1 MEENKLKPLPLGKQT
16 FKEIIEE
23 DNLYVDKT
31 EEIYKLFESKGKYF
45 FLSRPRRFG
54 KSLLIST
61 LEEIFKGNKELFK
74 TLFIYDKID
83 FKKYPVIKLTMN
95 DLRYSGTIEDFENS
109 LLNYLKNIYQK
120 YNLKLDTNDYVLAFK
135 NLIIELS
142 KIEKVVLLI
151 DEYDKPIIEYLG
163 NNIQRSNE
171 MRDIL
176 KNFYETI
183 KANDEYIHFAFL
195 TGVSKFSKTSIF
207 SSLNN
212 INDITM
218 DERYSKIVGIDE
230 TQLYS
235 YFQQEIIILA
245 NKYKKTESEIKEA
258 IKLWYNGYS
267 WDGKNFLYNPYSL
280 ILLFSKNDMDNYWFE
295 TGSPSFLIK
304 MIKEYDIDIKKLEN
318 IVLSKEDFSSY
329 DIDEINVY
337 AILFQTGYLTIK
349 EIIYDE
355 YEKDYVLSYPNKE
368 VKDSLLKYILNDYIG
383 KILTSEISIK
393 ALIKALQRKNI
404 DDFINI
410 LKSIFAS
417 IPNQIHP
424 EKNNTVSN
432 KEYYY
437 HTIFHLIFTL
447 IGVKISSEVSVSK
460 GFIDSLVE
468 TNDTIYIFEFKLEK
482 NPKIAL
488 DQIENRKYY
497 EKYLSSNKEIIL
509 VGVSF
514 DMEERSIKDYLI
526 RKLA

>member
-1 MEENKLKPLPLGKQT
+1 
-16 FKEIIEE
+16 I
-23 DNLYVDKT
+23 
-31 EEIYKLFESKGKYF
+31 
-45 FLSRPRRFG
+45 
-54 KSLLIST
+54 
-61 LEEIFKGNKELFK
+61 
-74 TLFIYDKID
+74 KI
-83 FKKYPVIKLTMN
+83 
-95 DLRYSGTIEDFENS
+95 
-109 LLNYLKNIYQK
+109 
-120 YNLKLDTNDYVLAFK
+120 
-135 NLIIELS
+135 
-142 KIEKVVLLI
+142 
-151 DEYDKPIIEYLG
+151 
-163 NNIQRSNE
+163 
-171 MRDIL
+171 
-176 KNFYETI
+176 
-183 KANDEYIHFAFL
+183 
-195 TGVSKFSKTSIF
+195 
-207 SSLNN
+207 
-212 INDITM
+212 
-218 DERYSKIVGIDE
+218 
-230 TQLYS
+230 
-235 YFQQEIIILA
+235 
-245 NKYKKTESEIKEA
+245 
-258 IKLWYNGYS
+258 
-267 WDGKNFLYNPYSL
+267 
-280 ILLFSKNDMDNYWFE
+280 
-295 TGSPSFLIK
+295 
-304 MIKEYDIDIKKLEN
+304 IKEYDIDIKKLEN

-393 ALIKALQRKNI
+393 ALLKALQRKNI

-460 GFIDSLVE
+460 GFIDSVVE
-468 TNDTIYIFEFKLEK
+468 TNDTVYIFEFKLEK
-482 NPKIAL
+482 SPKIAL
-488 DQIENRKYY
+488 DQIENRTYY